1 MSRTAV
7 EKFPRWRG
15 SIFTSWVIAS
25 FDDNRHPIDLEAVVD
40 LSNLLNTRTL
50 DYNRR
55 RRLLEGLQMAAL
67 SAPGPLLLRQVAS
80 GGNLIGKDHP
90 HHRSIRPV
98 VLVELIPRHHH
109 RRLPGRFRHGC
120 TPCTRS
126 RRNARS
132 LRLSASIR
140 RHSSAAAPCSI
151 RRRRQAGMGPP
162 ARCGGC
168 RPPAPL
174 ALPRLSHPN
183 IPRVAPVACP
193 HDCLTTLWP
202 AGADFRARETAS
214 LRGQLHGCSF
224 NIEVKVGMAC
234 AER

>member
-1 MSRTAV
+1 MAFSPSFQQLSDSRGEALCLFEVPTATV
-7 EKFPRWRG
+7 L
-15 SIFTSWVIAS
+15 TTIAAGD
-25 FDDNRHPIDLEAVVD
+25 FR
-40 LSNLLNTRTL
+40 
-50 DYNRR
+50 
-55 RRLLEGLQMAAL
+55 EGLQMAAL
-67 SAPGPLLLRQVAS
+67 SAPDPLLLRQVVS
-80 GGNLIGKDHP
+80 GGILMGKDHP

-98 VLVELIPRHHH
+98 VVAELIPRHHH

-120 TPCTRS
+120 IRTRS

-183 IPRVAPVACP
+183 IPRVGAGRLTSRLP
-193 HDCLTTLWP
+193 TTLWP
-202 AGADFRARETAS
+202 AADFRARETAS

-224 NIEVKVGMAC
+224 NIQVKVGMAG

>member
-1 MSRTAV
+1 L
-7 EKFPRWRG
+7 G
-15 SIFTSWVIAS
+15 I
-25 FDDNRHPIDLEAVVD
+25 NRFN
-40 LSNLLNTRTL
+40 NLRTL
-50 DYNRR
+50 LVGPCGNFSYKLDCKAAI
-55 RRLLEGLQMAAL
+55 RLVKPPTTPTGSPAGSADCEINQRGRAYVVTAGSLEGPSIAGFKL
-67 SAPGPLLLRQVAS
+67 GDPLLLRQAVS
-80 GGNLIGKDHP
+80 GGILMGKDHP

-98 VLVELIPRHHH
+98 VVAELIPRHHH

-120 TPCTRS
+120 IRTRS

-140 RHSSAAAPCSI
+140 RHSSAATPCSI

-224 NIEVKVGMAC
+224 NI
-234 AER
+234 

>member
-1 MSRTAV
+1 MLLRQG
-7 EKFPRWRG
+7 RWKARQLAG
-15 SIFTSWVIAS
+15 FKLG
-25 FDDNRHPIDLEAVVD
+25 D
-40 LSNLLNTRTL
+40 
-50 DYNRR
+50 
-55 RRLLEGLQMAAL
+55 
-67 SAPGPLLLRQVAS
+67 PLLLRQVVS
-80 GGNLIGKDHP
+80 GGILMGKDHP

-120 TPCTRS
+120 TPHTRS

-174 ALPRLSHPN
+174 ALPRLPHPN
-183 IPRVAPVACP
+183 IPRVGAGRLLSRMPTA
-193 HDCLTTLWP
+193 LWP
-202 AGADFRARETAS
+202 AAADFRARETAS

-224 NIEVKVGMAC
+224 NIEVKVGMAG